1 MSSATRALESCDACL
16 VGGCWWRDVADIATR
31 LPHGQDFATAEVHG
45 YTDNLL
51 QSLNALFLSPVANKA
66 MRAKAPRAESRAC
79 PFMGWLLGFSLI
91 LGRFDGVEGSDTSTG
106 IEAGSCQCVDCH
118 CRLVCILAVQ
128 YSQTNITHS
137 AHSFSL
143 SHPITTHSLAKYDR
157 SFAMML
163 AFA

>member
-1 MSSATRALESCDACL
+1 M
-16 VGGCWWRDVADIATR
+16 
-31 LPHGQDFATAEVHG
+31 QDFATAEVDG

-51 QSLNALFLSPVANKA
+51 QSLNALFLSPLTNKA
-66 MRAKAPRAESRAC
+66 MRARAPGAENKTY

-91 LGRFDGVEGSDTSTG
+91 VGRFDGVGGSDTSTG

-157 SFAMML
+157 PIAMVL
-163 AFA
+163 ASPKRSVE